1 MKPNLRFLLNWGARA
16 LVIAFVVPVSLF
28 SPDAHRSTIREE
40 ATCDRRD
47 RYHIRSLAFGI
58 A

>member
-1 MKPNLRFLLNWGARA
+1 VKPDLRFLLVGAACPRYRVHI
-16 LVIAFVVPVSLF
+16 LGSLF
-28 SPDAHRSTIREE
+28 SADVQRSTIREE
-40 ATCDRRD
+40 TSCDRRD